1 MRMVRSSVPGA
12 TDRDRAIRLL
22 TERAVLT
29 RMICRELKE
38 GDVLGHDL
46 RPQTALFIL
55 LRWISDN
62 LPESVRVEPRADDGI
77 DQMIVPDGYA
87 ELLTEIIS
95 GAQVGK
101 ALFMLLTADNRI
113 QEQSDRE
120 NLKRAVAAYWAEH
133 RVTIPVV
140 R

>member
-12 TDRDRAIRLL
+12 TDRDHAIRLL
-22 TERAVLT
+22 NSRAVLT
-29 RMICRELKE
+29 RMVCRELKDGAVQ
-38 GDVLGHDL
+38 GDDL

-62 LPESVRVEPRADDGI
+62 LPGSVRVEPRADDGI

-87 ELLTEIIS
+87 DLV

-101 ALFMLLTADNRI
+101 AQFMLLTADNRI
-113 QEQSDRE
+113 QQESDRE
-120 NLKRAVAAYWAEH
+120 NLKRALAVYWAEH
-133 RVTIPVV
+133 RVTVPVV

>member
-12 TDRDRAIRLL
+12 TDRDHAIRLL

-29 RMICRELKE
+29 RMVCRELKD
-38 GDVLGHDL
+38 GDGLGNDL

-55 LRWISDN
+55 SRWIGDN
-62 LPESVRVEPRADDGI
+62 LPDSVQVEPCPDDGI
-77 DQMIVPDGYA
+77 DQMSVPDGYA
-87 ELLTEIIS
+87 ELVAQMKS

-113 QEQSDRE
+113 QHESDHE
-120 NLKRAVAAYWAEH
+120 NLKRALAAYWAKH
-133 RVTIPVV
+133 PVTVPAV